1 MKSLRLMLCAMPL
14 MLTGCST
21 MSSVNW
27 SAANPWNWFGSST
40 KVSEQGVGELTAST
54 PLQEQAIADALDGD
68 YRLRSGMKTANGNV
82 VRFFEVMK
90 GDNVAM
96 VINGDQGTISRIDV
110 LDSDIPADTGVKIGT
125 PFSDLYS
132 KAFGNCQKADGDDNR
147 AVECKAEGSQHISY
161 RFSGEW
167 RGSATNAP
175 NLVRLLTVPST
186 ISPTFNCIFLSWSP
200 ILFSHRHPQRRSHP
214 LIPCRVGRARPV
226 PAPRACRA
234 RRSSSA
240 GGHFPAAC
248 LRWSL

>member
-68 YRLRSGMKTANGNV
+68 YR
-82 VRFFEVMK
+82 
-90 GDNVAM
+90 VAM

-161 RFSGEW
+161 QFSGEW
-167 RGSATNAP
+167 RGP
-175 NLVRLLTVPST
+175 EGLMPSDDT
-186 ISPTFNCIFLSWSP
+186 LKNWKVSKIIW
-200 ILFSHRHPQRRSHP
+200 RR
-214 LIPCRVGRARPV
+214 
-226 PAPRACRA
+226 
-234 RRSSSA
+234 
-240 GGHFPAAC
+240 
-248 LRWSL
+248 

>member
-68 YRLRSGMKTANGNV
+68 YRLRSGMKTA
-82 VRFFEVMK
+82 
-90 GDNVAM
+90 
-96 VINGDQGTISRIDV
+96 INGDQGTISRIDV

-132 KAFGNCQKADGDDNR
+132 KAFGNCQKADSDDNR

-161 RFSGEW
+161 QFSGEW
-167 RGSATNAP
+167 SGP
-175 NLVRLLTVPST
+175 EGLMPSDDT
-186 ISPTFNCIFLSWSP
+186 LKNWKVSKIIW
-200 ILFSHRHPQRRSHP
+200 RR
-214 LIPCRVGRARPV
+214 
-226 PAPRACRA
+226 
-234 RRSSSA
+234 
-240 GGHFPAAC
+240 
-248 LRWSL
+248 